1 MHSACKSLQ
10 SNPIEEEEEDLE
22 TRQSDHTYFL
32 ILKLLGMI
40 VKHKRACKIVDI
52 VGGNEREKECV
63 AALTQPLCGL
73 TYAPII
79 GHGKNYL
86 RSTLVGF

>member
-1 MHSACKSLQ
+1 M
-10 SNPIEEEEEDLE
+10 EEDLE
-22 TRQSDHTYFL
+22 TRQSDPTYFL

-40 VKHKRACKIVDI
+40 VKHKRACKIIDI
-52 VGGNEREKECV
+52 GGENERREKECV
-63 AALTQPLCGL
+63 AALTQPLCVL

>member
-1 MHSACKSLQ
+1 
-10 SNPIEEEEEDLE
+10 
-22 TRQSDHTYFL
+22 
-32 ILKLLGMI
+32 MI
-40 VKHKRACKIVDI
+40 VKHKRACKIIDI
-52 VGGNEREKECV
+52 GGENERREKECV
-63 AALTQPLCGL
+63 AALTQPLCVL